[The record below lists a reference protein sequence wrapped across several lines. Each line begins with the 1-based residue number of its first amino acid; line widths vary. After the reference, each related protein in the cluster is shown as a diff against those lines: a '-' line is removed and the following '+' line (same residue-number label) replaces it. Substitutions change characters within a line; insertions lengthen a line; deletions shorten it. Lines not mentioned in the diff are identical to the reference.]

1 MILLRFDIEQVV
13 DGNRKVVATHVVVA
27 DGDGDVFL
35 LLGRVAQQLLHAVAQ
50 VPVVVDDDGQRGNDN
65 PDNHRPIQESEEE
78 PNRDGV
84 LEYKREQD
92 EIADG
97 NKQNQP
103 EHRQRLMPDTPGLYV
118 CMERAQG
125 HPAIDG
131 IAPRRDQPE

>member
-1 MILLRFDIEQVV
+1 MALEDVIVVFQLFGNSGQRGVNLRVLRLPILHETHRNIVLLCFDIEQVV

-27 DGDGDVFL
+27 DGDRDVFL
-35 LLGRVAQQLLHAVAQ
+35 LLGRVAQKLLHAVAQ

-78 PNRDGV
+78 PERDGV

-97 NKQNQP
+97 NK
-103 EHRQRLMPDTPGLYV
+103 
-118 CMERAQG
+118 
-125 HPAIDG
+125 
-131 IAPRRDQPE
+131 